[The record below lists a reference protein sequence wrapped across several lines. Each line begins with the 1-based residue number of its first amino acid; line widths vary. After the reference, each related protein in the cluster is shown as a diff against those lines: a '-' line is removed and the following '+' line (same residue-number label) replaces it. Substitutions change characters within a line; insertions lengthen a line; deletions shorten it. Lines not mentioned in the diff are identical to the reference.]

1 MKTVKLYG
9 AMGKR
14 FGRVFRLD
22 VATPAEAI
30 RALINIRPGF
40 RRYLHDHGGDQ
51 FQVIVG
57 SQSVDADGLV
67 APCGSSEVIKFVP
80 VVAGAKDGFGQFV
93 TGVLMIVAAYYLGP
107 AGAGLFSAGMVSAVT
122 SMGYAMAI
130 GGVAQM
136 LAGSPDGAFNP
147 SSTTSDID
155 TFTFNSP
162 TLTTGQGGSVP
173 LLYGKHRVGG
183 HVVSAGIDTQT
194 WQPKGFGGAA
204 PDEVGTLGGNGDT
217 SPWVWAIAP

>member
-1 MKTVKLYG
+1 MKTIKLYG

-30 RALINIRPGF
+30 RALISTRPGF
-40 RRYLHDHGGDQ
+40 RRYLHDHGGDK
-51 FQVIVG
+51 FRVIVG
-57 SQSVDADGLV
+57 SQSVGAEGLV
-67 APCGSSEVIKFVP
+67 MPCGSSEVVKFVP
-80 VVAGAKDGFGQFV
+80 VVAGAKDGLGQFV
-93 TGVLMIVAAYYLGP
+93 TGALMVVAAYYLGP
-107 AGAGLFSAGMVSAVT
+107 AGAGLFSAGMASAVT

-136 LAGSPDGAFNP
+136 LAGNPDGMFNP
-147 SSTTSDID
+147 SSTTSDIE

-162 TLTTGQGGSVP
+162 TATTGQGGSVP
-173 LLYGKHRVGG
+173 VLYGQHRVSG
-183 HVVSAGIDTQT
+183 HVISAGIDAQT
-194 WQPKGFGGAA
+194 WQDKGFGGAA
-204 PDEVGTLGGNGDT
+204 PDNDGTQGGDGSA